1 MARDDRAGLSRA
13 EGRKFGLTVGIAFLA
28 LGALLIWRGR
38 ETAALVVLSIGGLLV
53 LAGLTIPRQLGPV
66 QRGWMAVARAIS
78 KLTTPV
84 FMSLVYLIVLTP
96 TGLLRRTL
104 GQNPLRHE
112 PSQGGYWKR
121 VDPDRHSDLRRQF

>member
-1 MARDDRAGLSRA
+1 MSRA

-28 LGALLIWRGR
+28 LGALLTWRGR
-38 ETAALVVLSIGGLLV
+38 QTVALVILSIGGLLV
-53 LAGLTIPRQLGPV
+53 LAGLAIPGRLGPV
-66 QRGWMAVARAIS
+66 QRGWMAMAHAIG

-96 TGLLRRTL
+96 AGLLRRTI
-104 GQNPLRHE
+104 GQNPLRHDAGE
-112 PSQGGYWKR
+112 SGFWKR